1 MPKPSKRII
10 WPTYIDAQKTR
21 KQGRVLSKKEAVNA
35 PDVKEIMSAAR
46 QLGLDPTLEEGK
58 SFPRLWWEHKGRIL
72 VDAQGPKRQAIR
84 QIASSIRSSRAS
96 TP

>member
-21 KQGRVLSKKEAVNA
+21 KQGRVLSKKEAVSA
-35 PDVKEIMSAAR
+35 PDIKEMISAAR
-46 QLGLDPTLEEGK
+46 QLGLDPLYEEGK
-58 SFPRLWWEHKGRIL
+58 SYPRLWWEHKGRIL
-72 VDAQGPKRQAIR
+72 VDAKGSKRHAMR
-84 QIASSIRSSRAS
+84 QIALSIQSSRAS